1 MRPRVEIEED
11 SKLWPEDEPKLIDIA
26 VNQRLVLEVLLDL
39 RELLTAKPPQLR
51 HNFSFWGPGA

>member
-26 VNQRLVLEVLLDL
+26 VNQRLILEVLLDL
-39 RELLTAKPPQLR
+39 RDLSIAARRMNEDLAKRLGLT
-51 HNFSFWGPGA
+51 